1 MEESVAANGLD
12 DLEDDATQNKIENE
26 KTEDRHVVTECE
38 DVEDDQMKC
47 DICNTTYAWKK
58 SLRRHMRQKHGGRG
72 MQSSKDEKSNDNES
86 MADAKRKVKSK
97 FRNGIENK
105 GYRSKNTVGIENKS
119 KGKNPSKSINTL
131 NNGSNVRFT
140 WKGNL
145 RKYFNKKLGDDNNS
159 IHSEQDSEEIS
170 TTIGQNESDN
180 SPSPLKSLEQDDK
193 VSILLEKGDNPSK
206 DKNGL
211 NNGEDTMSEIQTE
224 VDVAKPL
231 LMGQNKND
239 KDEITLSARVPP
251 EPKQYV
257 SMLRKSNRNKQKSKN
272 SITAK
277 GEEPIPKKQ
286 KKTGTSNS
294 ITAKDEEPSP
304 KKQKKTGNQT
314 SVDTKTEPKS
324 KSTNKYKCQHCD
336 QAFTWKKSLDRHKK
350 KKHNEFPVKIQTFQ
364 CRGCRSNFPSYME
377 RFYHEKEEHNYIPE
391 LEENLKSNYNPLGN
405 KNYKCPV
412 CYRYLRTK
420 DKGEVH
426 IRDHYKIDIKDLTC
440 DVCSVVFRTKD
451 RLLAH
456 KETHDEAKFSCE
468 ICGKLFRIKQY
479 FIAHKLTHGI
489 EEISKPE
496 QIENEDTVKEPCP
509 FPGLCDICG
518 RSFRTKAQA
527 IEHRTIHFGNEFKKY
542 ECPACG
548 KLFRIKGSLTA
559 HMYTHRDF
567 KNFTCEVCGSSF
579 KSSNN
584 LRKHRQTHLKL
595 KKYKCK
601 YCDQKFRS
609 DGGRKCHYLKE
620 HRHNMT
626 TDGLKYYTCSLCDHG
641 FPSNMAL
648 TRHMTIHADDKPYVC
663 SICSHRFVTDEMLKV
678 HRRAHFDENKHFR
691 CKICVKSFFNKDK
704 LKTHLSR
711 MNHKQNCISAGFSQD
726 SIIKDVDNKDIV
738 DMPVNRKA
746 IDWYDADENT
756 LNSNVVDSE
765 NSSNSNVVDSENT
778 LNSNVVDSENT
789 LNSNVIV
796 SENILNSNVVDSEC
810 QTTDEVIQGII
821 SIQNEVEVA
830 GSDEE
835 IITTATING
844 EEQNIITY
852 NLEDLKDNQICVLVN
867 KEHYYVIHSTS
878 DAVDDIHV

>member
-1 MEESVAANGLD
+1 MEESVTANGLD
-12 DLEDDATQNKIENE
+12 GLEDDATQIKIENEENE
-26 KTEDRHVVTECE
+26 KTEDQHMDTECG

-47 DICNTTYAWKK
+47 NICNTTYAWKK
-58 SLRRHMRQKHGGRG
+58 SLRRHIRQKHGGHG
-72 MQSSKDEKSNDNES
+72 MPSSKDEKSNDNES
-86 MADAKRKVKSK
+86 MADTKRKVKSK

-105 GYRSKNTVGIENKS
+105 GYRTKNTVGDENKS
-119 KGKNPSKSINTL
+119 KEKNPSKSINTL

-145 RKYFNKKLGDDNNS
+145 RRYFSKKFGNDNNS
-159 IHSEQDSEEIS
+159 IHSELDSEEVP
-170 TTIGQNESDN
+170 TTMGQNESDN
-180 SPSPLKSLEQDDK
+180 SPSPLKSLEQDEN
-193 VSILLEKGDNPSK
+193 VSILQAKRNNPNK
-206 DKNGL
+206 DENGL
-211 NNGEDTMSEIQTE
+211 NNGEETMSKLQTE
-224 VDVAKPL
+224 VGNAEQL

-239 KDEITLSARVPP
+239 TDKITLSSPVPP

-257 SMLRKSNRNKQKSKN
+257 SMLRKSKRNNQKSKN

-277 GEEPIPKKQ
+277 
-286 KKTGTSNS
+286 
-294 ITAKDEEPSP
+294 DEVSSP
-304 KKQKKTGNQT
+304 KKQNKT
-314 SVDTKTEPKS
+314 SLDTKLDPKS

-336 QAFTWKKSLDRHKK
+336 QTFTWKKSLNRHKK

-364 CRGCRSNFPSYME
+364 CQGCQSNFPSYME

-456 KETHDEAKFSCE
+456 RETHNEAKFTCE

-489 EEISKPE
+489 KEISKPE
-496 QIENEDTVKEPCP
+496 QIENVDTVKEQCP

-518 RSFRTKAQA
+518 RTFRTKAQA

-620 HRHNMT
+620 HRHDMKM
-626 TDGLKYYTCSLCDHG
+626 DGLKYYACSLCDHG

-711 MNHKQNCISAGFSQD
+711 MNHKENCISAGFSQD
-726 SIIKDVDNKDIV
+726 SIIKDIDNKDIV

-765 NSSNSNVVDSENT
+765 NSSNSNVVDLENT
-778 LNSNVVDSENT
+778 LNSNVVDSENA

-796 SENILNSNVVDSEC
+796 SENILNSNIIDSEC
-810 QTTDEVIQGII
+810 QTTDEVIQSII
-821 SIQNEVEVA
+821 SIQNEVEVS
-830 GSDEE
+830 GSGED

-852 NLEDLKDNQICVLVN
+852 NLEDLKDNQICVLVD
-867 KEHYYVIHSTS
+867 KEHYYITTS
-878 DAVDDIHV
+878 EAVDDTMYMYVKDDR